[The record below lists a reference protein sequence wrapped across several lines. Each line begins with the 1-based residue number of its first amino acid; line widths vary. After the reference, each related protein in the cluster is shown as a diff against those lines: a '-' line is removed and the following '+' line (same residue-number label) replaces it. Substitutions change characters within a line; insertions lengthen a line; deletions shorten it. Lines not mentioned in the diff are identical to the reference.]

1 MENRKINWGVLGCS
15 NISKIAA
22 IPAILEAQNANLY
35 AVASR
40 SKDKADDYYNMF
52 NPQKA
57 YYSYEEMLEDKNIDA
72 VYVSLPN
79 SMHKHWS
86 IMAMKSGKH
95 VLCEKP
101 MSVSAKDTD
110 EMRDESIKD
119 NVLLMEAFMYRL
131 NPKTIKVKELVD
143 SGAIG
148 KVKNI
153 YANFT
158 FFEPVS
164 DLAVFK
170 KELAGGCTYDVGC
183 YCINIMRYITGEE
196 PGSVFAKSIFLDNGS
211 GVDINTSAILE
222 FKSGIPGMLVCGF
235 GNFLTNKYEIYGTKG
250 RIEVPYAFLP
260 EEINRIII
268 EKEDSIQ
275 EIRIKSKSQYTL
287 EIEHFSDCILN
298 NAKPYIT
305 LDDTSNNIKVLE
317 AILKSSNEK
326 REIFL

>member
-222 FKSGIPGMLVCGF
+222 FKAEYLECLYVVLVISLQINMRFMVLRGELRYHMRF
-235 GNFLTNKYEIYGTKG
+235 YLKRLTG
-250 RIEVPYAFLP
+250 
-260 EEINRIII
+260 
-268 EKEDSIQ
+268 
-275 EIRIKSKSQYTL
+275 
-287 EIEHFSDCILN
+287 
-298 NAKPYIT
+298 
-305 LDDTSNNIKVLE
+305 
-317 AILKSSNEK
+317 
-326 REIFL
+326 